1 MKPETATHVSPM
13 KSKNS
18 MMRVAS
24 LLLLA
29 LLAAGQVAYAQT
41 LLVQL
46 KSTNYNASTGVW
58 TDSSGNSNNA
68 TATGT
73 KPALTAGASP
83 NGSPAVTFSGSNP
96 MGLASSL
103 PVSSYTV
110 LAYVKPGSGG
120 GTYALLGGASGSFEY
135 RINAG
140 KQDDLRQQQ
149 ADLGSETT
157 AMSTSA
163 FNVIDTILTST
174 GISFRLN
181 GAADGTNAASSALTQ
196 PISAI
201 GTRSSSS
208 PAENFSGSICEI
220 DIYSGV
226 LTPSQI
232 TTVEASFTNQY
243 ITIPLTAPLL
253 VADTTASPS
262 TATVGGNDT
271 LSATFTGAQ
280 PISYQWM
287 VSPNSNGS
295 GATSLTGQTNTTL
308 VLTNLQLSNSG
319 QYYSVVATNNVAPYI
334 TNSSWLQ
341 LNVVALTPLVQLQAT
356 NFNPSSGVWTDTSGN
371 GNNATYYGTLPTLV
385 SFATPNG
392 SSAVSLNAGNSN
404 NNGFTL
410 VSSLSPSSGY
420 TVFAYINPTNTS
432 ARHAITGGSASTAL
446 EYDVYNG
453 KMNYLNEYSGTEQAT
468 GTGTI
473 YTTNFSLVDVAVNSS
488 GVSFRLN
495 GAADGTAG
503 GATFGNPI
511 TRIGNNEGGGD
522 GYAGN
527 IAEIDIYSGALTF
540 TQITNI
546 EAQLTAK
553 YVTANSVV
561 VGAATT
567 SPTNNTYAGN
577 PITISAPVLGA
588 TSTTAYQWQT
598 DNGSIGASFSNI
610 SGANTTNYFVLN
622 TTSLNGP
629 YEYQLIVTPFG
640 GTAVTSAPVTL
651 TVQPASAPVV
661 LVDATPVTATV
672 GGNATFSAAF
682 VGTLPIGGYQWQ
694 VSPNSDGSAAVNI
707 AGATNTTLVLSN
719 LQLANSGNYY
729 SLKAT
734 NAVAPYVANSSWA
747 QLTVQPLTALVQLIA
762 TNYNPGNGVWADSSG
777 NNNNASYTGGSSPAL
792 ASFVTPNGG
801 SAVNITSGSGSF
813 LLTSSLDP
821 SSGYTVFAYLMP
833 TNKSG
838 PQALTGGSAS
848 GALEYSVKNDKQHY
862 AVEYVADIGDGATN
876 VSTNS
881 FSLVDL
887 AVNSSGGAFRY
898 NRSTDG
904 TNVAGSTFTSP
915 ITRIG
920 NNEGNGDGFV
930 GQIAEIDIYSGVLST
945 LQISNIEAQLTTNY
959 VTANSVT
966 VEPANATPTNNTYAG
981 NSITIGAP
989 VLGATS
995 TTTYQWQ
1002 TDNGSSGASFS
1013 NISGANT
1020 TNYFVLNTTSL
1031 NGPYEYQLIVTPF
1044 GGTAVTSAPVT
1055 LTVQPASAPVVLMD
1069 TTPNPATATVGGNL
1083 SFSASFTGTLPI
1095 SGYQWQ
1101 VSPNSDG
1108 SAAVN
1113 IAGATN
1119 TTLVLSNLQLANSGN
1134 YYSLQAT
1141 NAIAPYVAN
1150 SSWAQ
1155 LTVQPLTALVQ
1166 LIATNYN
1173 PITGV
1178 WTDYSGNNNN
1188 ATYGVVQSG
1197 SLVLPSL
1204 VSSVTPNGSS
1214 AVNITAGNGSFVLTT
1229 PLDASSGY
1237 TVFAYIEPSST
1248 SGRNAITGGSAQY
1261 ALEYDVYNG
1270 NQNYL
1275 NEYSGTEQASGTGT
1289 IPTSNYSLID
1299 LAASSSGVSFRLNAA
1314 SDGTSSGATFSQ
1326 PITRIGN
1333 NEGGGD
1339 GLVGQ
1344 VAEIDIYN
1352 GALSSIQ
1359 ITNIEAQLIA
1369 SYGTAGIPPVV
1380 TGLQFTAK
1388 PVISGTSL
1396 TISATNTGA
1405 GSIYLLTS
1413 TNIALPLSSWTP
1425 IWTNSTSG
1433 SGSFTTNLL
1442 NTVNPALGRQ
1452 FYILGSTN

>member
-29 LLAAGQVAYAQT
+29 LLAAGQVANAQT

-629 YEYQLIVTPFG
+629 YE
-640 GTAVTSAPVTL
+640 
-651 TVQPASAPVV
+651 
-661 LVDATPVTATV
+661 
-672 GGNATFSAAF
+672 
-682 VGTLPIGGYQWQ
+682 
-694 VSPNSDGSAAVNI
+694 
-707 AGATNTTLVLSN
+707 
-719 LQLANSGNYY
+719 
-729 SLKAT
+729 
-734 NAVAPYVANSSWA
+734 
-747 QLTVQPLTALVQLIA
+747 
-762 TNYNPGNGVWADSSG
+762 
-777 NNNNASYTGGSSPAL
+777 
-792 ASFVTPNGG
+792 
-801 SAVNITSGSGSF
+801 
-813 LLTSSLDP
+813 
-821 SSGYTVFAYLMP
+821 
-833 TNKSG
+833 
-838 PQALTGGSAS
+838 
-848 GALEYSVKNDKQHY
+848 
-862 AVEYVADIGDGATN
+862 
-876 VSTNS
+876 
-881 FSLVDL
+881 
-887 AVNSSGGAFRY
+887 
-898 NRSTDG
+898 
-904 TNVAGSTFTSP
+904 
-915 ITRIG
+915 
-920 NNEGNGDGFV
+920 
-930 GQIAEIDIYSGVLST
+930 
-945 LQISNIEAQLTTNY
+945 
-959 VTANSVT
+959 
-966 VEPANATPTNNTYAG
+966 
-981 NSITIGAP
+981 
-989 VLGATS
+989 
-995 TTTYQWQ
+995 
-1002 TDNGSSGASFS
+1002 
-1013 NISGANT
+1013 
-1020 TNYFVLNTTSL
+1020 
-1031 NGPYEYQLIVTPF
+1031 
-1044 GGTAVTSAPVT
+1044 
-1055 LTVQPASAPVVLMD
+1055 
-1069 TTPNPATATVGGNL
+1069 
-1083 SFSASFTGTLPI
+1083 
-1095 SGYQWQ
+1095 
-1101 VSPNSDG
+1101 
-1108 SAAVN
+1108 
-1113 IAGATN
+1113 
-1119 TTLVLSNLQLANSGN
+1119 
-1134 YYSLQAT
+1134 
-1141 NAIAPYVAN
+1141 
-1150 SSWAQ
+1150 
-1155 LTVQPLTALVQ
+1155 
-1166 LIATNYN
+1166 
-1173 PITGV
+1173 
-1178 WTDYSGNNNN
+1178 
-1188 ATYGVVQSG
+1188 
-1197 SLVLPSL
+1197 
-1204 VSSVTPNGSS
+1204 
-1214 AVNITAGNGSFVLTT
+1214 
-1229 PLDASSGY
+1229 
-1237 TVFAYIEPSST
+1237 
-1248 SGRNAITGGSAQY
+1248 
-1261 ALEYDVYNG
+1261 
-1270 NQNYL
+1270 
-1275 NEYSGTEQASGTGT
+1275 
-1289 IPTSNYSLID
+1289 
-1299 LAASSSGVSFRLNAA
+1299 
-1314 SDGTSSGATFSQ
+1314 
-1326 PITRIGN
+1326 
-1333 NEGGGD
+1333 
-1339 GLVGQ
+1339 
-1344 VAEIDIYN
+1344 
-1352 GALSSIQ
+1352 
-1359 ITNIEAQLIA
+1359 
-1369 SYGTAGIPPVV
+1369 
-1380 TGLQFTAK
+1380 
-1388 PVISGTSL
+1388 
-1396 TISATNTGA
+1396 
-1405 GSIYLLTS
+1405 
-1413 TNIALPLSSWTP
+1413 
-1425 IWTNSTSG
+1425 
-1433 SGSFTTNLL
+1433 
-1442 NTVNPALGRQ
+1442 
-1452 FYILGSTN
+1452 